1 MPSGFRHLQGAR
13 KDVNR
18 AGALGAVPA
27 PGLALG
33 GPLTLPVGK
42 VSRVMATTW
51 HRHLPSGIEPGAI
64 DLLAERSLPQA
75 WARRWAEAP
84 DRDLLF
90 MEQQGWLS
98 AGAFDRATR
107 AVAGRLP
114 AARPPPRDRVIL
126 SAPPSLALGKA

>member
-1 MPSGFRHLQGAR
+1 MPSGFRHLQAGP

-33 GPLTLPVGK
+33 GPLTSPVGK
-42 VSRVMATTW
+42 VSRVMATPW

-75 WARRWAEAP
+75 WARRWAAAP

-90 MEQQGWLS
+90 MEQQGWPS

-107 AVAGRLP
+107 AVAGRLH
-114 AARPPPRDRVIL
+114 AAGLRRRDRGVL
-126 SAPPSLALGKA
+126 TAAPP